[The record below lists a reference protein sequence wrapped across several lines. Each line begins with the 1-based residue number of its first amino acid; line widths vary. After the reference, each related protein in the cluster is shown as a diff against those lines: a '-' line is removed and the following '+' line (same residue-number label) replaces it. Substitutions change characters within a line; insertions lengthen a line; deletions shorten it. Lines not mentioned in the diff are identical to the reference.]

1 MLFCEMQY
9 EKVIVRILLF
19 YLIQKNHTSKP
30 RERCNLLERP
40 APQVSGNLIES
51 SVRQGP
57 VRQASQSGLDQS
69 SNLTVGSKSI
79 QACEVVDS
87 TIITHN

>member
-1 MLFCEMQY
+1 MLFCEMKY

-19 YLIQKNHTSKP
+19 YLIQKNHTLKP
-30 RERCNLLERP
+30 CTRCNLLKRP

-57 VRQASQSGLDQS
+57 VRQASQSGQV
-69 SNLTVGSKSI
+69 T
-79 QACEVVDS
+79 
-87 TIITHN
+87 